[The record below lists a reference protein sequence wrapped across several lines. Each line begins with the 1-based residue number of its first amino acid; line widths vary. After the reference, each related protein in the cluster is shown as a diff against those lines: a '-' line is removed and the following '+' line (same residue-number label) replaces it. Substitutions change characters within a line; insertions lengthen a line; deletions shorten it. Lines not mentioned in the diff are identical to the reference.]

1 MVAIRLERAL
11 AETAEIRGL
20 IGALDAELGAN
31 YTPEQ
36 RHGISLQA
44 LFQPP
49 VRFFV
54 AHVGDCAQGCGGV
67 ALFDDFA
74 ELKRMYVREEARGG
88 GVADALIKRLIQEAA
103 EAGLTLLRLE
113 TGTAQ
118 DRAMRFYRR
127 HGFVDCAAFEP
138 YAAMPA
144 AAIAT
149 SVFMEKRI

>member
-1 MVAIRLERAL
+1 
-11 AETAEIRGL
+11 
-20 IGALDAELGAN
+20 
-31 YTPEQ
+31 
-36 RHGISLQA
+36 
-44 LFQPP
+44 
-49 VRFFV
+49 
-54 AHVGDCAQGCGGV
+54 
-67 ALFDDFA
+67 
-74 ELKRMYVREEARGG
+74 
-88 GVADALIKRLIQEAA
+88 
-103 EAGLTLLRLE
+103 LTLLRLE

>member
-1 MVAIRLERAL
+1 MIIRVERAL
-11 AETAEIRGL
+11 AETTDIRGL

-36 RHGISLQA
+36 RHGISLRA
-44 LFQPP
+44 LFEPP

-54 AHVGDCAQGCGGV
+54 AHTPVGAQGCGGV

-74 ELKRMYVREEARGG
+74 ELKRMYVRDDARGS
-88 GVADALIKRLIQEAA
+88 GVADALIERLTQEAA

-113 TGTAQ
+113 TGIAQ
-118 DRAMRFYRR
+118 VRAMHFYRR
-127 HGFVDCAAFEP
+127 HGFEDCAAFEP
-138 YAAMPA
+138 YVSMPPA
-144 AAIAT
+144 SIIA